1 MVSEII
7 TIKTLSTLIY
17 RVQTFL
23 KFQKSKFQI
32 NQSISNMNRL
42 IKLQKKKN
50 NNKKKTRIGQK
61 NTENWINEFLTGEF
75 LVQNSLR
82 PYDTIHSML
91 QD

>member
-1 MVSEII
+1 MSEVIVSEII

-17 RVQTFL
+17 RVPTFL
-23 KFQKSKFQI
+23 KFQKPKFQR

-42 IKLQKKKN
+42 IKLPKKK
-50 NNKKKTRIGQK
+50 KKREKTTQ
-61 NTENWINEFLTGEF
+61 NWINEFLTGKF
-75 LVQNSLR
+75 LVQNSLT

>member
-42 IKLQKKKN
+42 IKLPKKK
-50 NNKKKTRIGQK
+50 KKKTRIGKK

>member
-42 IKLQKKKN
+42 IKLPKIKKNKKKN
-50 NNKKKTRIGQK
+50 RIGQK